1 MEVLMNTGKIMNII
15 GRILFVE
22 VLLMLPSLFV
32 SLIYRDGDTKAF
44 VYTMIPAAIVSVLL
58 MLVRQQQKR
67 MSSRDGYFIVAMA
80 WIIISIVGA
89 FPLYLAGGFASYWGA
104 LFEIVSGFTTTGA
117 SVLAEPG
124 TLGHGV
130 AFWRCFT
137 HWVGGMGVLVFVLMV
152 IPMEN
157 DNSMHLVR
165 AEVPGPT
172 AGKLV
177 PRMRTTSMI
186 LYGIYA
192 VMTLILVVI
201 LKCLGMKV
209 FDAFC
214 IGFGT
219 AGTGGF
225 ALNSA
230 GIAGYGSPAI
240 EIVLGIFMI
249 LFGINFNTYFLL
261 LLRKFKEALTSE
273 ETAVYFGVIGV
284 SVVAISINILSC
296 FSNTGEA
303 VRSAFFQVA
312 SIITTTGFATV
323 DFNLWP
329 EFSKHLIV
337 LLMIIGACAGS
348 TGGGLKISRVIIL
361 YKSFIAEIKQIL
373 NPKEV
378 VSIRL
383 NGKNVDKKSLNSTR
397 IYFGAYVSLIC
408 IFTLIIS
415 LDGVDLTTNLTAV
428 LSCFNN
434 IGPGLNLVG
443 PVENFAKFSDFSKI
457 VFCVDMLIGRLEI
470 FPFLMLF
477 SPSLWSRKF

>member
-1 MEVLMNTGKIMNII
+1 MFFAREGFVL
-15 GRILFVE
+15 
-22 VLLMLPSLFV
+22 V
-32 SLIYRDGDTKAF
+32 SLGWLVLSFFGCLPF
-44 VYTMIPAAIVSVLL
+44 VLSGEIPH
-58 MLVRQQQKR
+58 
-67 MSSRDGYFIVAMA
+67 FID
-80 WIIISIVGA
+80 
-89 FPLYLAGGFASYWGA
+89 A

-348 TGGGLKISRVIIL
+348 TGGGLKISRMIIL
-361 YKSFIAEIKQIL
+361 FKSFIAEIKQIL

-383 NGKNVDKKSLNSTR
+383 NGKNVDKKTLNSTR
-397 IYFGAYVSLIC
+397 IYFGAYVILIC

-415 LDGVDLTTNLTAV
+415 LDGLDLTTNLTAV

-443 PVENFAKFSDFSKI
+443 PMENFGLYSDWVKVVLSLA
-457 VFCVDMLIGRLEI
+457 MLTGRLEI
-470 FPFLMLF
+470 FPMFLLF
-477 SPSLWSRKF
+477 AKSAHDR

>member
-1 MEVLMNTGKIMNII
+1 MNTGRIMNII

-22 VLLMLPSLFV
+22 VLLMLPSLLV
-32 SLIYRDGDTKAF
+32 SLIYRDGDTMAF
-44 VYTMIPAAIVSVLL
+44 VYTMIPAAIVAVLL

-89 FPLYLAGGFASYWGA
+89 FPLYLAGGFSSYWGA

-124 TLGHGV
+124 DLGHGV

-186 LYGIYA
+186 LYGIYTA
-192 VMTLILVVI
+192 MTLVLVII
-201 LKCLGMKV
+201 LKCLGMTL
-209 FDAFC
+209 FDSFC

-240 EIVLGIFMI
+240 EIILGIFMI

-261 LLRKFKEALTSE
+261 LLRKFKEVLTSE
-273 ETAVYFGVIGV
+273 ETAVYLGIIAAA
-284 SVVAISINILSC
+284 VVAISVNTLSC
-296 FSNTGEA
+296 FSSAGEA
-303 VRSAFFQVA
+303 VRAAFFQVS

-329 EFSKHLIV
+329 EFSKHMLV

-361 YKSFIAEIKQIL
+361 FKSFVAEVKQIM
-373 NPKEV
+373 NPKEII
-378 VSIRL
+378 SIRL
-383 NGKNVDKKSLNSTR
+383 NGKDVDKRTLNSTR
-397 IYFGAYVSLIC
+397 IYFGAYVILIC
-408 IFTLIIS
+408 VFTLIVS
-415 LDGVDLTTNLTAV
+415 LDGLDLTTNLTAV

-443 PVENFAKFSDFSKI
+443 PMANFGVYSDWVKVVLSLA
-457 VFCVDMLIGRLEI
+457 MLTGRLEI
-470 FPFLMLF
+470 FPMFLLF
-477 SPSLWSRKF
+477 AKSAHDR